1 LQGTNALAYQAS
13 ASVTKNK
20 SFMKLTPAVNDPT
33 NYLNEEIE
41 TNDDQGQKKL
51 SKVQGPIYAFPY

>member
-1 LQGTNALAYQAS
+1 
-13 ASVTKNK
+13 
-20 SFMKLTPAVNDPT
+20 MKLTPAVNDPT